1 MTKKP
6 TYEELDQRVKELER
20 DIVEGKRAEEERL
33 LQSEI
38 TANMSEGVYLIR
50 VSDGVILY
58 TNPRF
63 EEIFGYGPGEM
74 VGKYVSIVTA
84 PTDMTP
90 EETVDHIVGIMK
102 QTGVWKGEIKNIK
115 KDGTPFWCYASAS
128 IFEHPEYG
136 EIIILVHTDIDE
148 RKQVEE
154 ALRESEKHYRQ
165 LVELCPD
172 IVAVHSEG
180 KIVFINSAG
189 ARLIGAAKPEQL
201 IEKPIMDFV
210 HPDYREI
217 IKERVRE
224 MRKKRRAVPLI
235 EEKFIRLDGTYIDV
249 EVAAMPFIYQ
259 DKEAVQIV
267 ARDITKRKLAEEK
280 IQASLKEKEVLL
292 KEIHHRVKNNLQIIS
307 SLLDMSRR
315 RTENQEAVDL
325 LSDARAK
332 VHTMV
337 LIHAQLY
344 QSDRFDQI
352 DMGRHIQELFN
363 FLAAIYETKSR
374 FVTYLAKDSDVSLE
388 LTQAIPCALVL
399 NEVISNAFKHAFKE
413 GEKGTIEASIQ
424 RTADDTI
431 LIRIKDDGKGIPEEI
446 DIDKTNGLGLK
457 LARNLVQSQLGGKI
471 RVEGNGGTEIVIEF
485 NTSKEEREYA

>member
-1 MTKKP
+1 MARKP
-6 TYEELDQRVKELER
+6 TYEELEKRVKELGRESLER
-20 DIVEGKRAEEERL
+20 KRAKGDLDRIFDLSLDMLCTAGLDGYFKRVNPAFERTL
-33 LQSEI
+33 
-38 TANMSEGVYLIR
+38 G
-50 VSDGVILY
+50 Y
-58 TNPRF
+58 TNEELFARPFLDFIHPEDRAASMAEMKRLAAGVPTICF
-63 EEIFGYGPGEM
+63 ENRYRC
-74 VGKYVSIVTA
+74 
-84 PTDMTP
+84 
-90 EETVDHIVGIMK
+90 
-102 QTGVWKGEIKNIK
+102 
-115 KDGTPFWCYASAS
+115 KDGSYCWLAWSVAPLSEQGLVYAVGRH
-128 IFEHPEYG
+128 I
-136 EIIILVHTDIDE
+136 TK
-148 RKQVEE
+148 RRQVEE
-154 ALRESEKHYRQ
+154 ALRESEEHYRQ

-210 HPDYREI
+210 HPDYQEI
-217 IKERVRE
+217 IKERIRE

-235 EEKFIRLDGTYIDV
+235 EEKLIRLDGTYIDV

-267 ARDITKRKLAEEK
+267 ARDISKRKRAEEK
-280 IQASLKEKEVLL
+280 IKASLKEKEVLL

-307 SLLDMSRR
+307 SLLDLSRR

-332 VHTMV
+332 VHTMA

-344 QSDRFDQI
+344 QSDRFDRI

-374 FVTYLAKDSDVSLE
+374 FVTYLAKPSDVSLE

-431 LIRIKDDGKGIPEEI
+431 VIRVKDDGKGIPEEI
-446 DIDKTNGLGLK
+446 DIDNTNGLGLK
-457 LARNLVQSQLGGKI
+457 LARNLIQSQLGGKI